1 MQDKELEELLQQ
13 EADQVKLRDF
23 SQVWEEIKGEIESPT
38 KPKKKFSW
46 KKKFS
51 IILASAT
58 VLVCAVLAPFVIK
71 SLTPQEEVYFVDGL
85 QTQIVTS
92 QEMLEGLS
100 QAQITHVD
108 LKDYVLSDTK
118 LYVTEDLQV
127 KGAEMTFMD
136 DESNP
141 TFFAI
146 MKMCDDSVN
155 VNSDNNI
162 VYDNTIKVN
171 SADVKYKLKQES
183 SGLYDYSVYATCNGV
198 QYVIEYTGVGNNLD
212 DFLNKFFA

>member
-23 SQVWEEIKGEIESPT
+23 SQVWEEIKGEIELPV

-58 VLVCAVLAPFVIK
+58 VLVCAVFAPFVIK
-71 SLTPQEEVYFVDGL
+71 GLTPQEEVYFVDGL

-100 QAQITHVD
+100 QAQIIHVD

-118 LYVTEDLQV
+118 LYVSEDLQV
-127 KGAEMTFMD
+127 KGAEMMFMD
-136 DESNP
+136 DENNP
-141 TFFAI
+141 TFFATMQI
-146 MKMCDDSVN
+146 YDDSVN
-155 VNSDNNI
+155 LDVNSDN
-162 VYDNTIKVN
+162 YDNSKKVN

-212 DFLNKFFA
+212 NFLNKFFA

>member
-13 EADQVKLRDF
+13 EADQVKLKDF
-23 SQVWEEIKGEIESPT
+23 SQVWEEIKGEIEPPT

-71 SLTPQEEVYFVDGL
+71 GLTPQEEVYFVDGL

-100 QAQITHVD
+100 QAQIAHVD
-108 LKDYVLSDTK
+108 LSNYIITSAR
-118 LYVTEDLQV
+118 LYATENLQV

-136 DESNP
+136 DENNP
-141 TFFAI
+141 AFFATMQI
-146 MKMCDDSVN
+146 YDDN
-155 VNSDNNI
+155 VNLDVNLDNYN
-162 VYDNTIKVN
+162 NSKKVN

>member
-23 SQVWEEIKGEIESPT
+23 SQVWEEIKGEIEPPT
-38 KPKKKFSW
+38 KPKKKFNW

-71 SLTPQEEVYFVDGL
+71 GLTPQEQVYFVDGL

-92 QEMLEGLS
+92 QEMLDGLS
-100 QAQITHVD
+100 QAQIAHVD
-108 LKDYVLSDTK
+108 LSNYIISSAR

-127 KGAEMTFMD
+127 KGAETIFMD
-136 DESNP
+136 DENNP
-141 TFFAI
+141 TFFATMQI
-146 MKMCDDSVN
+146 YNDN
-155 VNSDNNI
+155 VDLENYISD
-162 VYDNTIKVN
+162 VYDNFKKVN

-212 DFLNKFFA
+212 NFLNKFFA

>member
-13 EADQVKLRDF
+13 EADQIKLRDF
-23 SQVWEEIKGEIESPT
+23 SQVWEEIKGEIEPPT

-51 IILASAT
+51 IILASAM
-58 VLVCAVLAPFVIK
+58 VLVCAVLAPFVING
-71 SLTPQEEVYFVDGL
+71 LTPQEEVYFVDGL
-85 QTQIVTS
+85 QTQIVTT

-100 QAQITHVD
+100 QAQIAHVN

-127 KGAEMTFMD
+127 KGAEITFMD
-136 DESNP
+136 DENNP
-141 TFFAI
+141 NFFAV
-146 MKMCDDSVN
+146 MKLCVN
-155 VNSDNNI
+155 NVDLDVNLDNYN
-162 VYDNTIKVN
+162 NSKKVN
-171 SADVKYKLKQES
+171 SADVKYKFKQES
-183 SGLYDYSVYATCNGV
+183 SGLYDYSIYATCNGV

>member
-23 SQVWEEIKGEIESPT
+23 SQVWEEIKGEIELPV

-58 VLVCAVLAPFVIK
+58 VLVCAVFAPFVIK
-71 SLTPQEEVYFVDGL
+71 GLTPQEEVYFVDGL
-85 QTQIVTS
+85 QTQIVTT
-92 QEMLEGLS
+92 QEMLDGLS

-108 LKDYVLSDTK
+108 LSDYVISDTR
-118 LYVTEDLQV
+118 LYMTEDQQV
-127 KGAEMTFMD
+127 KGSKITFMD
-136 DESNP
+136 DENNP
-141 TFFAI
+141 TFFAT
-146 MKMCDDSVN
+146 MQMCVN
-155 VNSDNNI
+155 NVDLDI
-162 VYDNTIKVN
+162 DLEKYDNSKKVN

>member
-13 EADQVKLRDF
+13 EADQIKLRDF
-23 SQVWEEIKGEIESPT
+23 SQVWEEIKGEIEPPT

-51 IILASAT
+51 IILASAM
-58 VLVCAVLAPFVIK
+58 VLVCAVLAPFVING
-71 SLTPQEEVYFVDGL
+71 LTPQEEVYFVDGL
-85 QTQIVTS
+85 QTQIVTT

-118 LYVTEDLQV
+118 LYVSEDLQV
-127 KGAEMTFMD
+127 KGAEFTFMD
-136 DESNP
+136 DENNP
-141 TFFAI
+141 NFFAV
-146 MKMCDDSVN
+146 MKLCVN
-155 VNSDNNI
+155 NVDLDVNLDNYN
-162 VYDNTIKVN
+162 NSKKVN
-171 SADVKYKLKQES
+171 SADVKYKLKQDNSEVFYCS
-183 SGLYDYSVYATCNGV
+183 IYATCNGV

>member
-23 SQVWEEIKGEIESPT
+23 SQVWEEIKGEIEPPT

-71 SLTPQEEVYFVDGL
+71 GLTPQEEVYFVDGL
-85 QTQIVTS
+85 QTQIVTM
-92 QEMLEGLS
+92 QEMLDGLS

-118 LYVTEDLQV
+118 LYVSEDLQV
-127 KGAEMTFMD
+127 KGGEMTFMD

-146 MKMCDDSVN
+146 MQICSNDVN
-155 VNSDNNI
+155 ANIDLDNYENS
-162 VYDNTIKVN
+162 IKVN
-171 SADVKYKLKQES
+171 SADVKYKLKQVS

-212 DFLNKFFA
+212 NFLNKFFA